1 MAAGRV
7 GNGRRSIAIG
17 LFEGTTWLVSWG
29 GYEDQS
35 VDPPSLPISPVLRD
49 NLDDSVAANVG
60 SSREDSNTT
69 YEDVVAAL
77 TVVDTLPVGM
87 APALTS

>member
-1 MAAGRV
+1 M
-7 GNGRRSIAIG
+7 N
-17 LFEGTTWLVSWG
+17 
-29 GYEDQS
+29 
-35 VDPPSLPISPVLRD
+35 PPSLPISTVLRD

-69 YEDVVAAL
+69 SEDVVAAL

-87 APALTS
+87 GSGPDVMKDSSSPEAHGPLSG